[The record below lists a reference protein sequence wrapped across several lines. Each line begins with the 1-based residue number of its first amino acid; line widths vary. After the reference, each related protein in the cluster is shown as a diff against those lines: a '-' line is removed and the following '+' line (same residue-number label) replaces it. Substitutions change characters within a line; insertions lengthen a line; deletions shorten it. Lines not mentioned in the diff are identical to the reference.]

1 VLLELILSAP
11 GFTCG
16 RKESASMRMLLGSLL
31 VVMGF
36 VAGGVVIGLSGS
48 LIANNP
54 GRQPL
59 QSVPSDQLIAFSL
72 DLGNSGQQVTL
83 IDTSRQVMGVYHI
96 DRTSGE
102 ISLKCVRNTHWDLLM
117 DEFNGV
123 SPSPREIRSLLQ
135 R

>member
-1 VLLELILSAP
+1 
-11 GFTCG
+11 
-16 RKESASMRMLLGSLL
+16 MRAMVWSL
-31 VVMGF
+31 VVGVSF
-36 VAGGVVIGLSGS
+36 VAGGVLVGLSGS
-48 LIANNP
+48 LTAQNP
-54 GRQPL
+54 ARQPL
-59 QSVPSDQLIAFSL
+59 QSVPGNQLIALPL
-72 DLGNSGQQVTL
+72 DLGDSGQQVTL
-83 IDTSRQVMGVYHI
+83 IDPRQQVMGVYHI

>member
-1 VLLELILSAP
+1 
-11 GFTCG
+11 
-16 RKESASMRMLLGSLL
+16 MRILLGSLL
-31 VVMGF
+31 VTVGF
-36 VAGGVVIGLSGS
+36 IAGAIIIGLSGVS
-48 LIANNP
+48 KADNP

-83 IDTSRQVMGVYHI
+83 IDPRRHVMGVYHV

>member
-1 VLLELILSAP
+1 
-11 GFTCG
+11 
-16 RKESASMRMLLGSLL
+16 MRMLLGSLL

-48 LIANNP
+48 LIADNP
-54 GRQPL
+54 SRQPL
-59 QSVPSDQLIAFSL
+59 QSVPSQQLIAFSL

-83 IDTSRQVMGVYHI
+83 IDTGRRVLGVYHI

-123 SPSPREIRSLLQ
+123 SRVASESCCFNRSNVLSVYDPMLTMIPPPPE
-135 R
+135 